1 MDNEFGFGGGFQAEN
16 FAGSGGNN
24 FGGNNN
30 NNNNNN
36 DSYSGSQFSA
46 GGFVNGDNIN
56 GSPTFSQS
64 QSSPSTKK
72 RDAQSLTPVTIKQLQ
87 NLESKDSKYKLDG
100 KDLAQVTFV
109 GVILS
114 CEQQT
119 TNLNYMID
127 DGTGKMNVRIYIDS
141 EDETQRSADENT
153 YVRVVGNLREF
164 NGGLHVVGF
173 TLLPIKDF
181 NEITFH
187 ALEVI
192 SVHLLNTKGP
202 PGGAAPVGGSQPASG
217 SGAQGFS
224 AAPAAAAGGAGGGGG
239 ASSGGDLQQQVLK
252 VFEAD
257 GSDTG
262 ASIDSVASQFPTR
275 SKKEIR
281 DAVEFLSDEGHLYST
296 VDEDHYKSTNA

>member
-1 MDNEFGFGGGFQAEN
+1 MDGGFGFDGGFQAD
-16 FAGSGGNN
+16 N
-24 FGGNNN
+24 FGGGGGDNFNGGANNGG
-30 NNNNNN
+30 NN
-36 DSYSGSQFSA
+36 DSYSGSQFNA
-46 GGFVNGDNIN
+46 GGFVNGDNMN

-64 QSSPSTKK
+64 QSSPSSTKK

-87 NLESKDSKYKLDG
+87 NVESKDSKYKLDG

-114 CEQQT
+114 VDKQQ

-127 DGTGKMNVRIYIDS
+127 DGTGKMNVRIYIDL
-141 EDETQRSADENT
+141 EDENQRSDPENS

-173 TLLPIKDF
+173 QLLPIKDF

-192 SVHLLNTKGP
+192 SVHLRNTKGP
-202 PGGAAPVGGSQPASG
+202 PGGAAPVAQQASG
-217 SGAQGFS
+217 STGFS
-224 AAPAAAAGGAGGGGG
+224 AAPAAAAGGGRA
-239 ASSGGDLQQQVLK
+239 ASGGGDLQQQVLK
-252 VFEAD
+252 IFEAD
-257 GSDTG
+257 STDTG
-262 ASIDSVASQFPTR
+262 ASIDDVCRQFANTPK
-275 SKKEIR
+275 SEIR

>member
-1 MDNEFGFGGGFQAEN
+1 MDGGFGFDGGFQADN
-16 FAGSGGNN
+16 FSGGGGGGDN
-24 FGGNNN
+24 FGNNS
-30 NNNNNN
+30 NNNNN
-36 DSYSGSQFSA
+36 DSFSGSQFSA

-114 CEQQT
+114 CEQQQ

-127 DGTGKMNVRIYIDS
+127 DGTGKMNVRIYIDL
-141 EDETQRSADENT
+141 EDETQRSDEENT

-187 ALEVI
+187 NLEVI

-202 PGGAAPVGGSQPASG
+202 PGGAAPVTGTQQA

-252 VFEAD
+252 IFEAD

-262 ASIDSVASQFPTR
+262 ASIDSVASQFPNAT
-275 SKKEIR
+275 KAAIR
-281 DAVEFLSDEGHLYST
+281 EAVEFLSDEGHLYST